1 MNDDDPFLASLLYE
15 DEGSTLDFKREQ
27 YPYVT
32 NEQKGELIKDILA
45 FTNAWRHADAYILIG
60 VAEKP
65 GSYATV
71 IGVTDHLKDAEIQ
84 QLVNSKTNQPVTFSY
99 RSARL
104 DGKNIGVLHIP
115 IQDRPRFIT
124 KRFGKLAADTVYLR
138 RGSSTAV
145 AQPDE
150 IARMGATHTP
160 QTSPVLQLQ
169 FADAK
174 QRRLTGD
181 TQAIHATHFAIDDI
195 EEIPKYEERTPFGPG
210 SLTYWPYRTNPNYL
224 QDRTVYTWAQHL
236 CKPLQFAI
244 TNSGPVTAMDVRVEL
259 TVQSPHAVLFDED
272 SWPKEPASREDRFSI
287 AHNLSGFHM
296 KYDDSIT
303 VQQLPDYSSVVKI
316 CTHKIQPKETKW
328 IESLLYLGARSS
340 GKIILNGTMR
350 ADNISTPQPARLT
363 VICTTE
369 QNKTTWREVVKEA
382 LQEEHTEE

>member
-1 MNDDDPFLASLLYE
+1 M
-15 DEGSTLDFKREQ
+15 
-27 YPYVT
+27 
-32 NEQKGELIKDILA
+32 
-45 FTNAWRHADAYILIG
+45 
-60 VAEKP
+60 
-65 GSYATV
+65 
-71 IGVTDHLKDAEIQ
+71 
-84 QLVNSKTNQPVTFSY
+84 
-99 RSARL
+99 
-104 DGKNIGVLHIP
+104 
-115 IQDRPRFIT
+115 
-124 KRFGKLAADTVYLR
+124 
-138 RGSSTAV
+138 
-145 AQPDE
+145 
-150 IARMGATHTP
+150 
-160 QTSPVLQLQ
+160 Q

-303 VQQLPDYSSVVKI
+303 VQ
-316 CTHKIQPKETKW
+316 
-328 IESLLYLGARSS
+328 
-340 GKIILNGTMR
+340 
-350 ADNISTPQPARLT
+350 
-363 VICTTE
+363 
-369 QNKTTWREVVKEA
+369 
-382 LQEEHTEE
+382 